1 MLRMDTTRGSAPAD
15 IEKLRRFYKAHR
27 AEIVVR
33 MREPTSPA
41 ENVAAL
47 LVSLVEG
54 KRSLRREAERAVRE
68 ATRAREGQ
76 AALLQAM
83 QTYSVMPKSKPA
95 AHDA

>member
-1 MLRMDTTRGSAPAD
+1 MLRLDTTRGSAPVD
-15 IEKLRRFYKAHR
+15 LEKLRSFYKANR

-54 KRSLRREAERAVRE
+54 KRSLRREAARAVEE

-76 AALLQAM
+76 AALRQAM
-83 QTYSVMPKSKPA
+83 QTYSRLPTSQSQPTNG
-95 AHDA
+95 